1 MPFVADSHL
10 QREVVGQPDD
20 WASVAARLDEVASTA
35 LPRRAPGSP

>member
-20 WASVAARLDEVASTA
+20 WASVAARLDEVAPA
-35 LPRRAPGSP
+35 LPRTGPGSR

>member
-20 WASVAARLDEVASTA
+20 WASVAARLDES
-35 LPRRAPGSP
+35 RRPCPGMGPGSR